1 MVCCFQTTVSGMLGA
16 EFQEHLQE
24 ELTLTCFL
32 SSPPDF
38 DAKMPSDKNA
48 LVTIPSKISGGM
60 DLPTD
65 TFANRG
71 GSVSMLS
78 YQPKS
83 QMDYGTVL
91 CAARNS
97 VGSQLV
103 PCVYHVIP
111 AGTHSCSYRKDFI
124 FRITLPRPQSRVI
137 MDKKPR
143 KSQIAPTENGI
154 FKVFFC

>member
-1 MVCCFQTTVSGMLGA
+1 
-16 EFQEHLQE
+16 
-24 ELTLTCFL
+24 
-32 SSPPDF
+32 
-38 DAKMPSDKNA
+38 MPSTSYSELLLKQGPCQLRSARCRGLGTLSRPTAFCPPLLILMPKCLLKKNA

-111 AGTHSCSYRKDFI
+111 AGTHSCSYRKEFI
-124 FRITLPRPQSRVI
+124 FQITLCPVVKASPRI
-137 MDKKPR
+137 
-143 KSQIAPTENGI
+143 KSI
-154 FKVFFC
+154 

>member
-1 MVCCFQTTVSGMLGA
+1 
-16 EFQEHLQE
+16 
-24 ELTLTCFL
+24 
-32 SSPPDF
+32 
-38 DAKMPSDKNA
+38 
-48 LVTIPSKISGGM
+48 M

-111 AGTHSCSYRKDFI
+111 AGTHSSSYRKDFI
-124 FRITLPRPQSRVI
+124 FRINLPRPQSKVSRVNHGQEAQ
-137 MDKKPR
+137 KKPNR
-143 KSQIAPTENGI
+143 VN
-154 FKVFFC
+154 